1 MALETRHNNLENKHD
16 KDYKTIITLLIA
28 IVAEVPL
35 MVVI

>member
-1 MALETRHNNLENKHD
+1 MALETRHTNLEIKHD